1 MKIFFFI
8 NIIIL
13 INACSLN
20 SESKY
25 WSKDNIKRIN
35 YEKKIDNI
43 VKKSKDIMSMSYDEY
58 KIFINN
64 YTKNNKYPKIID

>member
-1 MKIFFFI
+1 M
-8 NIIIL
+8 

-25 WSKDNIKRIN
+25 WSEDNIKRIN

-64 YTKNNKYPKIID
+64 YTKNSKYPKIID

>member
-1 MKIFFFI
+1 MKFFFFI
-8 NIIIL
+8 NIIIF

-25 WSKDNIKRIN
+25 WSEDNIKRIN

-64 YTKNNKYPKIID
+64 YTKNSKYPKIID